1 MSEITFGVEETK
13 LLIQL
18 VCALERIALSNEGL
32 LECSAIASERSESL
46 IKETVKNAGKQV
58 PVIPTPGE
66 EG

>member
-1 MSEITFGVEETK
+1 MSEITFGFEEK
-13 LLIQL
+13 ELLIKL
-18 VCALERIALSNEGL
+18 VSALERIALSNEGL

-58 PVIPTPGE
+58 HVLPTSGE